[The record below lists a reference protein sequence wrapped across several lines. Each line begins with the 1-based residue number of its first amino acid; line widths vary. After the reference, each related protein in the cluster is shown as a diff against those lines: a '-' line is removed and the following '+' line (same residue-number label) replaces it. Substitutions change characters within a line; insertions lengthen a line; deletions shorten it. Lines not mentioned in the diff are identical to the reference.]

1 MKTIEEAARE
11 FAKKQAILEH
21 TFTDEVAKRVA
32 EHACYKAALQMAEF
46 MQRWIPVEEELPIA
60 YETGGWDG
68 KRSDLVLVKYADGD
82 WTKARLYSGELD
94 GHKFNDW
101 YDENDY
107 LINTITHFRPIELKP

>member
-11 FAKKQAILEH
+11 FSDKLNMSIEAKKMLTRTDFSF
-21 TFTDEVAKRVA
+21 TFISGV
-32 EHACYKAALQMAEF
+32 EF
-46 MQRWIPVEEELPIA
+46 AQRWIPVEEELPIA